1 MPHVRKAREDDLKDC
16 KIIQAEYGKIESL
29 ERNHVSSISTAHS
42 NIGYLLTLVVNL
54 SVLLPHQGIR
64 LAITSLSAWLIYVSF
79 LLCHSIVLTNIGRQG
94 RPRHMV
100 VHLPA
105 TPPQSKAPKRKQLPH
120 NRLETSLACVQINPA
135 PTPNIHLPRRILPAR
150 RWPEHNW

>member
-1 MPHVRKAREDDLKDC
+1 MPHVRKAREDDLKDG

-64 LAITSLSAWLIYVSF
+64 LAITSLSAWLIHVSF

-105 TPPQSKAPKRKQLPH
+105 TPPQPKAPKR
-120 NRLETSLACVQINPA
+120 TSRPA
-135 PTPNIHLPRRILPAR
+135 GNKSGLRSKKSGTYPKHSSTSSHSSCSPMA
-150 RWPEHNW
+150 